1 MAANTKENRE
11 QVADLIVGEL
21 NMIVSDRRKATVPV
35 LRAALKLLSVYREDH
50 ACTNEDCEECEIVL
64 DAERAL
70 GFDSDSYGSFIIEY
84 VKNQL
89 IHQWDQCDD
98 SWNDATDRVVGMI
111 YGEPFGGE

>member
-1 MAANTKENRE
+1 VMAANTKENRE

-21 NMIVSDRRKATVPV
+21 KA
-35 LRAALKLLSVYREDH
+35 KH
-50 ACTNEDCEECEIVL
+50 
-64 DAERAL
+64 
-70 GFDSDSYGSFIIEY
+70 SDSYGSFIIEY

-111 YGEPFGGE
+111 YGEPFGDE